1 MAHLAMTPNTNMMDL
16 MDQFGTDEKCRAML
30 EKLRWADGVQCPRCN
45 GVKHTAMTSRGQ
57 YDCLTCGYQFSVT
70 SGTIFHDT
78 HLPLRKWFMA
88 ILLTVES
95 KKGVSA
101 NQVKRILGLGSYK
114 TAWYLCHR
122 IRAAMTEL
130 VPKKLNGTVEVDET
144 FVGGKGRGQSTGRGT
159 LNKTLVAGIIQR
171 GGDVRMSV
179 IPRAD
184 KKTLKAFIDR
194 FADDKTKEIMTDEWL
209 GYRSLG
215 DHNTKHYTINHSK
228 KQYVRGRVHT
238 NTIENVWSLLK
249 RSIVGSYH
257 KVSKKHLN
265 AYLDELEWRFNNRE
279 NAFLF
284 RDTMW
289 KLLESE
295 NLPYRQLVADP
306 TSLTTD

>member
-1 MAHLAMTPNTNMMDL
+1 MAHHKLGPSPNLADL
-16 MDQFGTDEKCRAML
+16 MEHFPTDEECRTTL
-30 EKLRWADGVQCPRCN
+30 EELRWPDGVRCSRCN
-45 GVKHTAMTSRGQ
+45 GEKNYRTNREQFYCDSCT
-57 YDCLTCGYQFSVT
+57 YQFSVL

-78 HLPLRKWFMA
+78 HLPLRKWFMT
-88 ILLTVES
+88 IFLIVES

-101 NQVKRILGLGSYK
+101 NQIKRTIGVSYK

-130 VPKKLNGTVEVDET
+130 APEKLNGTVEVDET

-194 FADDKTKEIMTDEWL
+194 FADGTTKEIMTDEWL

-215 DHNTKHYTINHSK
+215 DHNTKHYTINHTK

-257 KVSKKHLN
+257 KVSKKHLD
-265 AYLDELEWRFNNRE
+265 AYLDELEWRFNNRD
-279 NAFLF
+279 NPYLF
-284 RDTMW
+284 RDTLI
-289 KLLESE
+289 KLLGSK
-295 NLPYRQLVADP
+295 NLEYQELIA
-306 TSLTTD
+306 S